1 MPTRKRCEFDELMYR
16 GAMSEQASD
25 ALRFALGVDRACAQL
40 RKFEVIT
47 GGVIESEVRRVLSA
61 HPSARLAVRKESCAL
76 CKELLTVG
84 HEMTG
89 ILGAGVHLLSQP
101 FLIS

>member
-1 MPTRKRCEFDELMYR
+1 MKGVRELQKIERAYGHDEPKRCELMYR

-47 GGVIESEVRRVLSA
+47 GGA
-61 HPSARLAVRKESCAL
+61 A
-76 CKELLTVG
+76 
-84 HEMTG
+84 
-89 ILGAGVHLLSQP
+89 
-101 FLIS
+101 

>member
-1 MPTRKRCEFDELMYR
+1 MNGYDCGILLNAIRATVPTRKRCEFDELMYR

-47 GGVIESEVRRVLSA
+47 GGA
-61 HPSARLAVRKESCAL
+61 A
-76 CKELLTVG
+76 
-84 HEMTG
+84 
-89 ILGAGVHLLSQP
+89 
-101 FLIS
+101 